1 MEARKERNEQKEKEE
16 QQELQKMGRKNQS
29 KTRSSIDPVTKDL
42 ICESIT
48 GAANT
53 SSTTIGGGGQEN
65 KGHSVEVVEDVLVF
79 SRSVHKMDSSLE

>member
-16 QQELQKMGRKNQS
+16 QQELQMGRKNQS
-29 KTRSSIDPVTKDL
+29 KTRSYIDPVAKDL